1 MVFQL
6 SGLKGKAQSC
16 QDLVIK
22 VLSVN
27 SALSPRKIHKQ
38 TEEKF
43 NFKVTYQ
50 AIHKAVRILYHDG
63 VIKKLENEY
72 YLNPEWIHSLYH
84 FVDTLKEKGF
94 SSPAPESFSDKFDYT
109 QKIQIEPICFVPFML
124 GGSWKGSFLPEDC
137 KLLNKDK
144 VKIIFEWRGR
154 TYFWYNT
161 LVCVQITTAPERTIN
176 IIDFF
181 LERRKKHQDII
192 NYNNK
197 CARDIIDLTKMTNP
211 SSQPKIL
218 YVMSIHGLKLPP
230 RAKDSELSNIL
241 RLLTDISI
249 LGLVDSSEIYIGQ
262 MQIAAARRK
271 LIELQQKDVR
281 STNIFEIHFN
291 EKKKVFSSW
300 GNVVFL
306 CPPDEYFHL
315 SRTLLELEADLQH
328 LWYYF
333 YFLKKELRKSLR
345 SNTASK
351 TSKLKSLLRKGYSL
365 WDDFGGISA
374 STDSSSLRLREA
386 LIKTSRIE
394 RLTREVENLSILQK
408 SRGPHGK

>member
-6 SGLKGKAQSC
+6 AGLKGNAQSC
-16 QDLVIK
+16 KDLVIK
-22 VLSVN
+22 VLSLN

-43 NFKVTYQ
+43 NFNVTYQ
-50 AIHKAVRILYHDG
+50 AIHKAVKILYHEG
-63 VIKKLENEY
+63 IIKKLENEY

-94 SSPAPESFSDKFDYT
+94 SPPAQESFSDRFDYT
-109 QKIQIEPICFVPFML
+109 RKIQIEPILFVPFML
-124 GGSWKGSFLPEDC
+124 GNSWRSSFLPKDH

-144 VKIIFEWRGR
+144 VKIIFEWRNR

-161 LVCVQITTAPERTIN
+161 RVCVQITTAPKRTRN

-181 LERRKKHQDII
+181 LERRKRHQDII
-192 NYNNK
+192 NYNDN
-197 CARDIIDLTKMTNP
+197 CAQDIIDLTKITRP
-211 SSQPKIL
+211 GSKPKIL

-230 RAKDSELSNIL
+230 KAKDSELSNIL

-249 LGLVDSSEIYIGQ
+249 LGLVDSSEVHISQ
-262 MQIAAARRK
+262 VQIAAARRK
-271 LIELQQKDVR
+271 LIESQQKDVR

-306 CPPDEYFHL
+306 CPPDEYLHL
-315 SRTLLELEADLQH
+315 SKMLLELEADLQH

-345 SNTASK
+345 SNTVPR
-351 TSKLKSLLRKGYSL
+351 TSKLKGLLRKGYSL

-394 RLTREVENLSILQK
+394 RLIREVENLSLLQK